1 MRKRTLR
8 ALLGAGYVCLLT
20 TLLLYQADVFGK
32 RREWTV
38 AVFGTLILGVALAV
52 VLSLYLRASDR
63 ITKQEEK
70 PGADMAG
77 QGREEAQA
85 VMPEPDRIQSPSAG
99 NDGMPG
105 NAWAAEGSQPPPRSY
120 EEIYAK
126 FLTRMETGALSE
138 RELEVAWLLYRGYT
152 NRQIG
157 EELYI
162 AETTVKKHVSH
173 IYQKMDVCSR
183 KEFRAMVQGGA
194 WERSR
199 SGG

>member
-63 ITKQEEK
+63 ITKPEEK

-77 QGREEAQA
+77 QGREETQA
-85 VMPEPDRIQSPSAG
+85 AMPEADRIQSPSVG
-99 NDGMPG
+99 NEGMPG
-105 NAWAAEGSQPPPRSY
+105 NAWAAERSQPPRSY

-126 FLTRMETGALSE
+126 FLTIMETGALSE

-157 EELYI
+157 EALYI

-183 KEFRAMVQGGA
+183 KEFRAMVQGSA

-199 SGG
+199 PGG

>member
-52 VLSLYLRASDR
+52 VLSLYLRTSDR
-63 ITKQEEK
+63 ITKSEEK
-70 PGADMAG
+70 PRADMAG

-85 VMPEPDRIQSPSAG
+85 AMPEPDRIQNPSAG
-99 NDGMPG
+99 NEGMPG
-105 NAWAAEGSQPPPRSY
+105 NAWAAEGSQPPRSY

-126 FLTRMETGALSE
+126 FLTIMEAGALSE

-157 EELYI
+157 EALYI

-183 KEFRAMVQGGA
+183 KEFRAMVQGSA
-194 WERSR
+194 WERLGP
-199 SGG
+199 GG

>member
-52 VLSLYLRASDR
+52 VLSLYLRTSDR
-63 ITKQEEK
+63 ITKSEEK
-70 PGADMAG
+70 PRADMAG

-85 VMPEPDRIQSPSAG
+85 AMPEPDRIQNPSAG
-99 NDGMPG
+99 NEGMPG
-105 NAWAAEGSQPPPRSY
+105 NAWAAEGSQPPRSY

-126 FLTRMETGALSE
+126 FLTIMEAGALSE
-138 RELEVAWLLYRGYT
+138 REGALHRRDDGQEACVPYLSKDGCVQQKGVPGDGA
-152 NRQIG
+152 G
-157 EELYI
+157 EC
-162 AETTVKKHVSH
+162 V
-173 IYQKMDVCSR
+173 
-183 KEFRAMVQGGA
+183 GA
-194 WERSR
+194 LRPRRMSPLCFPAR
-199 SGG
+199 TDPLG